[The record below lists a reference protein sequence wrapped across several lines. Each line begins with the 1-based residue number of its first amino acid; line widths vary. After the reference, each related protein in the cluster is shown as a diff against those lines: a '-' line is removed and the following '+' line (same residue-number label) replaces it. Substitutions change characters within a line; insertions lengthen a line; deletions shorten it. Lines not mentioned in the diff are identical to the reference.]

1 MVNLNLRTNLRSGQV
16 TTTGISA
23 RLCAIPLALAL
34 FGISSANAQAGGLSI
49 ISSQLGNINGTLQAK
64 NPGLGVGA
72 IQTIQPVVK
81 TVVSPP
87 AIQSPPVYQIQ
98 AVPTVTTNLVSKAIP
113 APVPLQNV
121 MSGNIPLGGSPKS
134 ATKNE
139 IGDFLVGSSFNGSPS
154 DLIVSPPQ
162 GGYFNQGGNNNLVN
176 NSSAMSLER
185 GGDNNKLPP
194 LSVESGHPQQGGGA
208 NVTNSDDQGKNSPS
222 ANSDN
227 VAFSEIRP
235 TGEEHAKG
243 GSESA
248 DVEVAGGQPTGVTFL
263 LVSGGKGAAQSADLG
278 RNGAISGAAPDV
290 FGVNYHV
297 ADVPQYV
304 AGVSRSMYFCEDVFQ
319 HNTCL
324 QAGRVAAR

>member
-1 MVNLNLRTNLRSGQV
+1 MVNLNLRTNVKSGQV
-16 TTTGISA
+16 ITPGISA

-49 ISSQLGNINGTLQAK
+49 ISTQLGNINALQAN
-64 NPGLGVGA
+64 NPGVGVGA
-72 IQTIQPVVK
+72 IHTIQPTVI
-81 TVVSPP
+81 TVVSLPIP
-87 AIQSPPVYQIQ
+87 SPQVYHISVPISSAAMIGPILPGGGPQYAIGF
-98 AVPTVTTNLVSKAIP
+98 N
-113 APVPLQNV
+113 
-121 MSGNIPLGGSPKS
+121 NIPYEIISPGGYANSTSQHREAIMDLGRGGENNINIES
-134 ATKNE
+134 AHA
-139 IGDFLVGSSFNGSPS
+139 
-154 DLIVSPPQ
+154 PQ
-162 GGYFNQGGNNNLVN
+162 GGDSKV
-176 NSSAMSLER
+176 S
-185 GGDNNKLPP
+185 
-194 LSVESGHPQQGGGA
+194 
-208 NVTNSDDQGKNSPS
+208 NSDDQGKNSPS

-235 TGEEHAKG
+235 TGEEYAKG

-290 FGVNYHV
+290 FAVNYHV

-319 HNTCL
+319 QNTCL